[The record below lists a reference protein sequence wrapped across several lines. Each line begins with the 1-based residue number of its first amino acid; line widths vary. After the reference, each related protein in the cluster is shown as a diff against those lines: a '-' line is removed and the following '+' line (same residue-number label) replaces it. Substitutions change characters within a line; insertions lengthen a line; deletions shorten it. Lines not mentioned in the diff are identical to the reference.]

1 MSAGFGS
8 ATGAWG
14 LAKDLIKLWDDFEK
28 QIHQERL
35 TEDQAAQ
42 LKEFGLDD
50 RSEDVKMNLELCRKI
65 LDDYGVSQ
73 ERKGRLARDLE
84 KLRTL
89 LAELDSAVQAV
100 LREAQPEEKKKTK
113 NKVSRFQRYTGGS
126 FMPARSAAHS
136 PSPHQVLDQK
146 LKSFDGALRE
156 LNTLIMTMRAV
167 SADSNPLTD
176 ITLVERVRNISQS
189 LVWARANYVPAGK
202 TATGEAPVVLE
213 TGRYDEEKKEA
224 TDKRIKDLASRLCSA
239 LPANSIPRLLGY
251 LPSNKKDCV
260 DLVFEWPLPASV
272 EPATLSALYVDEEQ
286 ELSLNIRVSLCRQ
299 LAVAV
304 LQTHK
309 IGLVHKNIR
318 PENLLVAV
326 ERASDDPA
334 SPIVNATLF
343 LCGWSESRDRS
354 RGASTRRGESAPGKL
369 IYQHPDRHAQSL
381 DAAHV
386 DDIYDD
392 NGGGGSGDVPGAE
405 TGVKPS
411 QGSQG
416 LAKQNYNIYHDI
428 YSMGVCALELLMWDR
443 LVPLAQA
450 PSFSPVLSDAYME
463 TYKKRWPVLLARGAG
478 ATPPG
483 GGRTATPA
491 ANLFT
496 KDSGRVKTTL
506 EDMTKQYIPQKG
518 GKKMAELV
526 YRCLN
531 SKPIVQPVN
540 DVPASDEVIS
550 ESIYQ
555 EIVEDLD
562 KLLSAL

>member
-1 MSAGFGS
+1 MSGFGF
-8 ATGAWG
+8 ATGTWG
-14 LAKDLIKLWDDFEK
+14 LVKDLIKLWDDFEK

-73 ERKGRLARDLE
+73 ERKGRLTRDLE
-84 KLRTL
+84 GLRAL
-89 LAELDSAVQAV
+89 LAELSSAVQAV
-100 LREAQPEEKKKTK
+100 LQEAQPEEKKKTK
-113 NKVSRFQRYTGGS
+113 NKVSRLQRYTGGS
-126 FMPARSAAHS
+126 FMPARSAARS

-146 LKSFDGALRE
+146 LKSFDGALSS
-156 LNTLIMTMRAV
+156 LNALIMTMRAV

-176 ITLVERVRNISQS
+176 ITLVERVRNMSQI
-189 LVWARANYVPAGK
+189 LVWARANYVAAGK
-202 TATGEAPVVLE
+202 KVAGEAPVVLE
-213 TGRYDEEKKEA
+213 LSRYDEEKKEA
-224 TDKRIKDLASRLCSA
+224 AEKRIKDLASRLCAA
-239 LPANSIPRLLGY
+239 LPAKSIPRLLGY
-251 LPSNKKDCV
+251 LPSNKKGFF
-260 DLVFEWPLPASV
+260 DLAFEWPLPTSE
-272 EPATLSALYVDEEQ
+272 EPVTLDRLYAGEEQ
-286 ELSLNIRVSLCRQ
+286 EPSLNIRVSLCRQ

-304 LQTHK
+304 LETHK

-318 PENLLVAV
+318 PANLLVAV

-334 SPIVNATLF
+334 SPIVDATLF

-354 RGASTRRGESAPGKL
+354 REGSARRGESAPGKL
-369 IYQHPDRHAQSL
+369 IYQHPDRHAQRPE
-381 DAAHV
+381 AAQV

-392 NGGGGSGDVPGAE
+392 DGSGGAPRAE
-405 TGVKPS
+405 TGAGPS

-443 LVPLAQA
+443 LVSQAQA
-450 PSFSPVLSDAYME
+450 PSFSPVLSGAYIE
-463 TYKKRWPVLLARGAG
+463 TYKKRWPADLAKVTGAAPRGRDRTT
-478 ATPPG
+478 TPP
-483 GGRTATPA
+483 
-491 ANLFT
+491 ANLLT
-496 KDSGRVKTTL
+496 KDAERVKTTL
-506 EDMTKQYIPQKG
+506 EDMTKQYVPQKG

-562 KLLSAL
+562 KLLSVL